1 MDLYKDIHVTFRVQ
15 ETLSATEELN
25 GWGFQSSDFRRCV
38 DGWVIPDVLNERIA
52 FIFRGV

>member
-38 DGWVIPDVLNERIA
+38 DGWV
-52 FIFRGV
+52 